1 MSPKNSTINNLT
13 QQKNSISSIGYNRN
27 ESSQKYVPN
36 KINVANLSK
45 SIKEILSKL
54 ILKMRHE
61 EEMILLAT

>member
-1 MSPKNSTINNLT
+1 MSPKNSTINNFA